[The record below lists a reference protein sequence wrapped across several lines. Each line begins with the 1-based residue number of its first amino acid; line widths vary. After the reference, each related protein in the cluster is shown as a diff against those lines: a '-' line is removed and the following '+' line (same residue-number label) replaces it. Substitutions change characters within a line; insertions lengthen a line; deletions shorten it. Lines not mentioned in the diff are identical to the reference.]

1 MLDEDDL
8 IDAALD
14 MSFEPETE
22 EQSEEQEPQ
31 EQESQ
36 EPQAPQPVPVSSSTK
51 APGEALSQGP
61 NPNVLEGANSHLREE
76 RDARIKELH
85 QLERQIFDLET
96 HYLES
101 HRQTN
106 ILQGFSAKGCDARE
120 GMNVCVCISH
130 LRDRLALS
138 RRLLYLSTQ
147 LSTKVGAPDPPVS
160 KREPESDCVTSLAPR
175 ASPLVGLLPPSGST
189 LLCVLDD
196 VAREISS

>member
-51 APGEALSQGP
+51 A
-61 NPNVLEGANSHLREE
+61 EE

-160 KREPESDCVTSLAPR
+160 KREPQSDCVTSLAPR